1 MFEYGDLGDT
11 FYIILT
17 GDISIMVPNLEF
29 DPENPEMH
37 EDRDFGLVFSETWVL
52 GPGDCFGELALL
64 KKQPRAATVICKT
77 ES

>member
-37 EDRDFGLVFSETWVL
+37 EDRDFGLVFSET
-52 GPGDCFGELALL
+52 
-64 KKQPRAATVICKT
+64 
-77 ES
+77 